1 MLHITYSEDKIMK
14 FNSPLTGKLIPITDV
29 KDPVFAQKM
38 MGDGFAIIP
47 TSNEVYSP
55 VEATIEVLYPTGH
68 AIGLR
73 TIDGIEILIHLGI
86 DTVKS
91 KSKSFSILK
100 KVGDHVLPGEL
111 IIKMDL
117 KKLLK
122 EGYDMTTPIV
132 FLSGQKLVDIQPLTV
147 LANDELQ
154 VEFV

>member
-1 MLHITYSEDKIMK
+1 MK
-14 FNSPLTGKLIPITDV
+14 LNSPLAGKLIPMIEV

-55 VEATIEVLYPTGH
+55 VAATIEVLYPTGH

-73 TIDGIEILIHLGI
+73 TADGIEILIHLGI

-91 KSKSFSILK
+91 KSNSFSILK
-100 KVGDHVLPGEL
+100 KVGDHVLPGDL
-111 IIKMDL
+111 IIMMNL
-117 KKLLK
+117 KKLIK

-132 FLSGQKLVDIQPLTV
+132 FLSGQKLVEIVPLTV
-147 LANDELQ
+147 LAQDEIL